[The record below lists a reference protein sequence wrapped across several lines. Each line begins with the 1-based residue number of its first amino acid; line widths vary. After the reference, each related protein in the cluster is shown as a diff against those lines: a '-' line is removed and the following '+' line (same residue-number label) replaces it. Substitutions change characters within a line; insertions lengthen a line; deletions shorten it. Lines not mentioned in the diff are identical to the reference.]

1 MIFYIIILFLCVTF
15 DALISDSRS
24 LSNGV
29 TDIGYPLTISVL
41 LLGTMLLTANL
52 ISSLINRKA
61 WTLGLMT
68 IVATIYFIGWI
79 EDFSHW
85 PWATIL
91 FISVGLTTIYLK
103 LFIDKKNN
111 GTDWGLNLRHRRTT
125 ACFCNGAVT
134 SWF

>member
-1 MIFYIIILFLCVTF
+1 MIKRILVKGLLTTVVQIIFYIITLLLCVTL
-15 DALISDSRS
+15 DSLISDSRS

-52 ISSLINRKA
+52 ISSLFSNKV

-68 IVATIYFIGWI
+68 IVAIIYFIGWI
-79 EDFSHW
+79 EDFYHW

-91 FISVGLTTIYLK
+91 FILIGLTTIYLK
-103 LFIDKKNN
+103 IFIDKKLM
-111 GTDWGLNLRHRRTT
+111 GLI
-125 ACFCNGAVT
+125 GD
-134 SWF
+134 